1 MHFIKSYTAGE
12 EAQWKGASMHSDW
25 IRRPPPVYVACNGP
39 KACHLAGEIADGS
52 TIAGAI
58 DPQIMKWKIELIT
71 KGAREA
77 GRDRAKIDIWV
88 TTSIGV
94 AESLLELV
102 EPGLVDELR
111 QLHDAYDPY
120 DPESTETVRNELV
133 SQTIVDLFLLT
144 GTEEEVCNQIHELG
158 QVGVKGI
165 FNVLP
170 SAIDGRAAM
179 REIGERIIPHFAR

>member
-71 KGAREA
+71 KGARETPQA
-77 GRDRAKIDIWV
+77 ATSALPLFNT
-88 TTSIGV
+88 TTSRSI
-94 AESLLELV
+94 ARE
-102 EPGLVDELR
+102 
-111 QLHDAYDPY
+111 
-120 DPESTETVRNELV
+120 RNETTSPSRHISVRIV
-133 SQTIVDLFLLT
+133 SPGNT
-144 GTEEEVCNQIHELG
+144 GAENR
-158 QVGVKGI
+158 
-165 FNVLP
+165 
-170 SAIDGRAAM
+170 RA
-179 REIGERIIPHFAR
+179 RARNRSTS